1 MKSLMKTF
9 VLTGVI
15 GFVAMGILFGT
26 GVLYFTEEK
35 TVTVDEVVD
44 LKIGGYQMI
53 KDGKRVGY
61 FDEDGKYHNIELEE
75 QDSEWV

>member
-1 MKSLMKTF
+1 
-9 VLTGVI
+9 
-15 GFVAMGILFGT
+15 
-26 GVLYFTEEK
+26 
-35 TVTVDEVVD
+35 
-44 LKIGGYQMI
+44 MI

>member
-35 TVTVDEVVD
+35 PLQWMKWWT
-44 LKIGGYQMI
+44 LK
-53 KDGKRVGY
+53 
-61 FDEDGKYHNIELEE
+61 
-75 QDSEWV
+75 